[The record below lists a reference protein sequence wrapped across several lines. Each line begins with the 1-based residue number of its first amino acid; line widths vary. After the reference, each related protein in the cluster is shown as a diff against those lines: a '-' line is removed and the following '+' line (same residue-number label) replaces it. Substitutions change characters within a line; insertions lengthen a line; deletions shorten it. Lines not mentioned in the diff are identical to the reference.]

1 MTDRYKAQQES
12 FLKIVNRFGG
22 LPPTFKFDSAHGKI
36 VLVEAPPLFIELLV
50 EGGFS
55 LSLTRDGISVYN
67 YNIQR

>member
-1 MTDRYKAQQES
+1 MTDNYKAQQKA
-12 FLKIVNRFGG
+12 FLNVVNRFGG

-55 LSLTRDGISVYN
+55 LSLTRDGISVYHFSL
-67 YNIQR
+67 QR